1 MIPGMN
7 LNYVPVTLIFA
18 FVPFV
23 NSSINHI
30 NPISEA
36 ESPGS
41 VDSGLISQMETA
53 EPVNSES

>member
-7 LNYVPVTLIFA
+7 LNCVPVTLIFA

-23 NSSINHI
+23 NSSINQI

-41 VDSGLISQMETA
+41 VDSGLISFIETA
-53 EPVNSES
+53 EPVRRES